1 MLRWARIIIDHRRR
15 PHVEKKLNRRTW
27 NLFVEFITRRGQL
40 YLLSNNQDFLRSE
53 EHEWE
58 YKTPVE
64 VSFAVQRPE

>member
-1 MLRWARIIIDHRRR
+1 MESICWIHN
-15 PHVEKKLNRRTW
+15 KKS
-27 NLFVEFITRRGQL
+27 QY

-64 VSFAVQRPE
+64 VSFAVQRPEWYRMSQ